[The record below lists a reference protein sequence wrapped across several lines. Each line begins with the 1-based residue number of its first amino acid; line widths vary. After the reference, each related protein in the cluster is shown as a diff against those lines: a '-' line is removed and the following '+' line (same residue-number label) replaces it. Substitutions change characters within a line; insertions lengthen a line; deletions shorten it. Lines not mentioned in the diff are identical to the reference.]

1 MTIQH
6 WFPLGLTGN
15 SIELCYVFPCGSA
28 GKESTCN
35 LGDLGSTP
43 GLGKSPGG
51 GKGYPLQ
58 SGLEDSLDCIGHGV
72 TKSWIRPSDFHVTV
86 VYSSMEFYC
95 IDRFTEIPLQPKQSC
110 SVTTKK
116 PSGITCYCHI
126 FCFFPQFLTKLLLF
140 SVYFCHFENV
150 VSIESYS
157 I

>member
-35 LGDLGSTP
+35 SGDLGSTP
-43 GLGKSPGG
+43 RLGKSPGG

-72 TKSWIRPSDFHVTV
+72 TKSWIRRSDFHVTV

-116 PSGITCYCHI
+116 PSGITCYGHI

-140 SVYFCHFENV
+140 LVYFCHFENV